1 MSSFWRYAF
10 KLQYRLLAWLD
21 PIIRAFWKRYGI
33 GVTVELSVRRR
44 SGGQPR
50 SRLVGLLRV
59 SDVEYV
65 GHPNG
70 DVGWTRDLTAAM
82 GATIIWPTGD
92 VVELAATRL
101 DYGDERTAAIRATT
115 QQPFP
120 GNVIYRLARRHIMA
134 AGVYFRLEP
143 STEEPAE
150 PPTDQNPEAADA

>member
-1 MSSFWRYAF
+1 VSSFWRYAF

-21 PIIRAFWKRYGI
+21 PLIRAFWKRYGI
-33 GVTVELSVRRR
+33 GVTVELVVARRR
-44 SGGQPR
+44 GGQPR

-59 SDVEYV
+59 GDREYV

-82 GATIIWPTGD
+82 TAKVTWPTGD
-92 VVELAATRL
+92 EVELAATRL

-120 GNVIYRLARRHIMA
+120 GNVIYRVARRHIFA
-134 AGVYFRLEP
+134 TGVYFRLEP
-143 STEEPAE
+143 PSEPNPEPA
-150 PPTDQNPEAADA
+150 DA